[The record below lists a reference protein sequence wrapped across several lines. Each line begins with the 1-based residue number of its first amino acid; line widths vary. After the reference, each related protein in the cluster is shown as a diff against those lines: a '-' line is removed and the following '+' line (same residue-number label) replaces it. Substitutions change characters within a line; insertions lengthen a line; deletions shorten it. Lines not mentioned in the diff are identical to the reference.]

1 MEKARLLFLLLNLVT
16 LEERRFH
23 VDEIESLLVLS
34 LLCQHF
40 QVQIDKVLI
49 NVEVGL
55 LHQFQKKQVCNIEYL
70 GLEAQRQA
78 DQIHGLDGP
87 LGVYVLLM
95 HLVKMQSLVLLF
107 KELAFANVRKEQLLS
122 QVGPVTVIWLNGFQ
136 ELRCIFI
143 LSKCCEDEDEIL
155 DRVWLLLVHGLDFS
169 HEVGTLLMFTKLHH
183 TVSLDSVEEW
193 LFLILRETCFK
204 YIQIKISYI

>member
-1 MEKARLLFLLLNLVT
+1 MEKACLLFLLLNLVT
-16 LEERRFH
+16 LEKRRFH

-55 LHQFQKKQVCNIEYL
+55 FHQFQKKQVGDIEYL

-87 LGVYVLLM
+87 LGVYVLLV
-95 HLVKMQSLVLLF
+95 HLVQVQSLVLLF
-107 KELAFANVRKEQLLS
+107 EELAFTHVRKE
-122 QVGPVTVIWLNGFQ
+122 
-136 ELRCIFI
+136 
-143 LSKCCEDEDEIL
+143 
-155 DRVWLLLVHGLDFS
+155 
-169 HEVGTLLMFTKLHH
+169 
-183 TVSLDSVEEW
+183 
-193 LFLILRETCFK
+193 
-204 YIQIKISYI
+204 